1 MPRSGHG
8 YHGYQVGGRDSVGAF
23 LHPTNGYR
31 GALAKRG
38 VRPKNHV
45 KENFAALKSKQ
56 AENRAKKEAMEA
68 ASSGGKKQYKLAR
81 FRNISGRAMSEA
93 AAVGKENAANLGTG
107 SQGGHVFMRKGQGR
121 RASAAAPSPPN
132 MKQKQSAWSPGA
144 LPPPQTYVPESRRN
158 LSGRNKKPPVPRA
171 QDAAPRP
178 TKSSADF
185 VAANNKMA
193 AEMKPNKRRTY
204 GQVIR

>member
-56 AENRAKKEAMEA
+56 AENRAKKEAMAAA
-68 ASSGGKKQYKLAR
+68 ASGGLPCTPGPPRSAGGGPADSPASRALRGSGSAR
-81 FRNISGRAMSEA
+81 AGARTNNGDRYRN
-93 AAVGKENAANLGTG
+93 GKE
-107 SQGGHVFMRKGQGR
+107 R
-121 RASAAAPSPPN
+121 RI
-132 MKQKQSAWSPGA
+132 
-144 LPPPQTYVPESRRN
+144 
-158 LSGRNKKPPVPRA
+158 
-171 QDAAPRP
+171 
-178 TKSSADF
+178 KSC
-185 VAANNKMA
+185 VL
-193 AEMKPNKRRTY
+193 
-204 GQVIR
+204 